1 MCVYSTYYIYTHTE
15 SVCLEYTHMY
25 SHSIY

>member
-1 MCVYSTYYIYTHTE
+1 MCVYSTYYIYIHTQ
-15 SVCLEYTHMY
+15 SVWLEYTHMY